1 MGTRMGAQT
10 MGENEQQVVLR
21 FRDGQTVR
29 GTLDGEFN
37 PSTRSSV
44 AVRTA
49 DGELVQTDLD
59 SLKAVFFLKDPRKR
73 ALDMALGEVQA
84 PTVGLTRVEFFDG
97 EILRGTV
104 RRYSV
109 DDRGFF
115 LEPANPAS
123 NNERVFVV
131 ARAVQSVE
139 IGS

>member
-37 PSTRSSV
+37 PATRSSV

-49 DGELVQTDLD
+49 DGGLVQTDLD

>member
-1 MGTRMGAQT
+1 
-10 MGENEQQVVLR
+10 MGENEQEVVLR

-37 PSTRSSV
+37 PGTRSTV
-44 AVRTA
+44 AVKTA
-49 DGELVQTDLD
+49 DGKLVQTDLD

-84 PTVGLTRVEFFDG
+84 PTGGLTRVEFFDG

-109 DDRGFF
+109 GDRGFF